1 MRAGKAILVATAIAC
16 AAGLLRAQQGPPPQ
30 FRADVEYVEV
40 DARVLDQQGQPIHG
54 LTQRDFAVFENGVR
68 QTLTN
73 FSVVD
78 IPVPTA
84 ATGPVGPAPVKP
96 DIGTNTQGGGE
107 RRRTYLILFDG
118 PSVSVRWTAEVR
130 SFLRGFVE
138 RSVGADDLVGIA
150 TTGCDSAYEN
160 FTNSKPR
167 LIATI
172 NRMVGQLEYSCFG
185 GPNDPTDRSGST
197 LIRATDAR
205 QRQRQ
210 RQLIEIIHAMSSASP
225 GSKAIIYV
233 SQDVPFD
240 VVSNTEG
247 LTLIGDTEGV
257 AAQARRGNVPIYPV
271 DPRGLSSGF
280 ESSAEVPLVGLTD
293 QDPAIAALNE
303 VRRGQE
309 NLRILADD
317 SGGVP
322 IVGVNRIDAGLDR
335 VVMMSS
341 FYYVLGY
348 YSTNHRRDGKYRKLN
363 ITVDR
368 PGARVF
374 NRRGYTAAITG
385 GSKGPSLAGP
395 PKSSIELREA
405 LNAVLPASSLS
416 MQTTAAAFRGMNNR
430 ASVAVVVEMLGSELT
445 WQNGALTA
453 PVEMAA
459 VAMDKR
465 GGIKQGE
472 DGRVQLSRGA
482 TADRVKQFG
491 LRWLARLNDLKPG
504 RYQIRAASANGPS
517 KQGSVWYDIEIPD
530 FSKDPLT
537 MSDVML
543 ASAVAML
550 RPTLRP
556 DKLLVDAL
564 PGPPTTLREFPE
576 GGSVALYAEVYDNQL
591 DRPHDVETTVVVTN
605 ERGETA
611 FRKVDVHTSREIGD
625 SHGVIP
631 VSVGVPLVNIK
642 PGHYTLTV
650 DARQTTNRAIS
661 TGRALPFQVVRPGGS

>member
-1 MRAGKAILVATAIAC
+1 
-16 AAGLLRAQQGPPPQ
+16 
-30 FRADVEYVEV
+30 
-40 DARVLDQQGQPIHG
+40 
-54 LTQRDFAVFENGVR
+54 
-68 QTLTN
+68 
-73 FSVVD
+73 
-78 IPVPTA
+78 
-84 ATGPVGPAPVKP
+84 
-96 DIGTNTQGGGE
+96 
-107 RRRTYLILFDG
+107 
-118 PSVSVRWTAEVR
+118 
-130 SFLRGFVE
+130 
-138 RSVGADDLVGIA
+138 
-150 TTGCDSAYEN
+150 
-160 FTNSKPR
+160 
-167 LIATI
+167 
-172 NRMVGQLEYSCFG
+172 
-185 GPNDPTDRSGST
+185 
-197 LIRATDAR
+197 
-205 QRQRQ
+205 
-210 RQLIEIIHAMSSASP
+210 
-225 GSKAIIYV
+225 
-233 SQDVPFD
+233 
-240 VVSNTEG
+240 
-247 LTLIGDTEGV
+247 
-257 AAQARRGNVPIYPV
+257 
-271 DPRGLSSGF
+271 
-280 ESSAEVPLVGLTD
+280 
-293 QDPAIAALNE
+293 
-303 VRRGQE
+303 
-309 NLRILADD
+309 
-317 SGGVP
+317 
-322 IVGVNRIDAGLDR
+322 
-335 VVMMSS
+335 
-341 FYYVLGY
+341 
-348 YSTNHRRDGKYRKLN
+348 
-363 ITVDR
+363 
-368 PGARVF
+368 
-374 NRRGYTAAITG
+374 
-385 GSKGPSLAGP
+385 
-395 PKSSIELREA
+395 
-405 LNAVLPASSLS
+405 